1 VEVESFEERS
11 DGVGEIGA
19 PEGVTSGSSGPLGWL
34 QNTNHSP
41 AVIAFI
47 RRARRALPGDP
58 DFGDP
63 LSVAG
68 EGGPSAAARAADR
81 LLGRGGASHEA
92 SLAGLQV
99 WQALTERV
107 SGRPANPEVT
117 VVFTDLVGFSKWSLS
132 VGDETTLR
140 LLRRVA
146 RVVEPPLLE
155 AGGHIV
161 KRMGDGT
168 MAVFAN
174 PVTALRAVV
183 AALDALS
190 EVEIDGYRPKMRAG
204 IHTGRPQRI
213 GSDWLGV
220 DVNIAARVM
229 ERATKG
235 GLIVSQATLERIDEQ
250 YLDAIG
256 VTPKK
261 VRKQLFAAKIS
272 GVPEDLAMY
281 WIRPRKDGGTEPDDG
296 DIQEA

>member
-1 VEVESFEERS
+1 M
-11 DGVGEIGA
+11 
-19 PEGVTSGSSGPLGWL
+19 GWL

-41 AVIAFI
+41 AVIGFI

-58 DFGDP
+58 EFGDP

-68 EGGPSAAARAADR
+68 VGGPSAAARAADR
-81 LLGRGGASHEA
+81 LLSRGGASHEV

-117 VVFTDLVGFSKWSLS
+117 IVFTDLVGFSKWSLS

-146 RVVEPPLLE
+146 QVFEPPLLE
-155 AGGHIV
+155 SGGHIV
-161 KRMGDGT
+161 KRMGDGS
-168 MAVFAN
+168 MAVFSN
-174 PVTALRAVV
+174 PVTALRSVIR
-183 AALDALS
+183 ALDALK
-190 EVEIDGYRPKMRAG
+190 EVEIDGYHPKMRAG

-213 GSDWLGV
+213 GSDLLGV

-235 GLIVSQATLERIDEQ
+235 GLIISQSTLDRIDQQ
-250 YLDAIG
+250 YLDALG

-261 VRKQLFAAKIS
+261 VRKQLFGPKAS

-281 WIRPRKDGGTEPDDG
+281 WIRPRKDAGTEPDDG
-296 DIQEA
+296 ELAEA